1 MIYKHMYDS
10 PRELFQL
17 AKSLAMTGQ
26 SSHNGD
32 ADFTGTESFEEAVA
46 LTDNGWNPSE
56 LKAKAKSIGLRA
68 EKQRMSTKKDN
79 RGSTLLI
86 DRYTEG
92 SPDCFRRK
100 YREPKEDK
108 HIPLIFEVN
117 EPASVSKNQMFL
129 KASVITQVVE
139 NLRKQGISTSIYAYF
154 AIHGYELE
162 IIEAIP
168 VKKRSERLQIHK
180 LGAMM
185 HPSSFRRIYFGRLE
199 NGSKGRKSENN
210 VLKDWQKMP
219 FGSGY
224 GRPTKELSTNAVQ
237 FIKDSLKID
246 RAIIISSIYESSIS
260 LRNENDAAKWVN
272 KIVDDCNA
280 MFKWRIAMCP
290 HYLF

>member
-17 AKSLAMTGQ
+17 SKSLAMTGQ
-26 SSHNGD
+26 SSHKGD
-32 ADFTGTESFEEAVA
+32 SGFTGTESFEEAVA

-68 EKQRMSTKKDN
+68 EKHRMSTKKDN

-117 EPASVSKNQMFL
+117 EPAMVSKNQMFL
-129 KASVITQVVE
+129 KASVIAQVVE

-162 IIEAIP
+162 IIEAVP

-199 NGSKGRKSENN
+199 NGSNGRKSENN
-210 VLKDWQKMP
+210 VLKDWQSMP

-224 GRPTKELSTNAVQ
+224 GMPTKELSTNAVQ

-246 RAIIISSIYESSIS
+246 RAIIISSIHESSIK
-260 LRNENDAAKWVN
+260 LRTEEDAAKWVN

-280 MFKWRIAMCP
+280 MFK
-290 HYLF
+290 

>member
-1 MIYKHMYDS
+1 MTYKYIYDS

-17 AKSLAMTGQ
+17 AKTLAKKSL
-26 SSHNGD
+26 SSHKNGEG
-32 ADFTGTESFEEAVA
+32 FTATKSFKEAVD

-68 EKQRMSTKKDN
+68 EKQRISMRKDN
-79 RGSTLLI
+79 RGTTLLI

-100 YREPKEDK
+100 VRELKEEK
-108 HIPLIFEVN
+108 HVPIVFEVN
-117 EPASVSKNQMFL
+117 EHAGISKEQMFL
-129 KASVITQVVE
+129 KASVIAQVVE

-154 AIHGYELE
+154 AVGGSNIN
-162 IIEAIP
+162 IIEVVP

-199 NGSKGRKSENN
+199 NNEETKNVPNN
-210 VLKDWQKMP
+210 VLRGVEEHP

-224 GRPTKELSTNAVQ
+224 GWPKAELSTNAVQ
-237 FIKDSLKID
+237 MVKEYAKSERIVAVPSIKDSRIRLD
-246 RAIIISSIYESSIS
+246 
-260 LRNENDAAKWVN
+260 NEEDAAKWVN
-272 KIVDDCNA
+272 KIVDDVNA
-280 MFKWRIAMCP
+280 MFK
-290 HYLF
+290 

>member
-1 MIYKHMYDS
+1 MTYKYIYDS

-17 AKSLAMTGQ
+17 AKTLAKKDL
-26 SSHNGD
+26 SSHKNGKG
-32 ADFTGTESFEEAVA
+32 FTATKSFKEAVD

-68 EKQRMSTKKDN
+68 EKQRISMRKDN
-79 RGSTLLI
+79 RGTTLLI

-100 YREPKEDK
+100 VRELKEEK
-108 HIPLIFEVN
+108 HVPIVFEVN
-117 EPASVSKNQMFL
+117 EHGGISKEQMFL
-129 KASVITQVVE
+129 KASVIAQVVE

-154 AIHGYELE
+154 AVGSSNIN
-162 IIEAIP
+162 IIEVVP

-199 NGSKGRKSENN
+199 NNEETKNVPNN
-210 VLKDWQKMP
+210 VLRDVEEHP

-224 GRPTKELSTNAVQ
+224 GWPKSELSTNAVQ
-237 FIKDSLKID
+237 MVKEYAKSERIVAVPSIKDS
-246 RAIIISSIYESSIS
+246 RMS
-260 LRNENDAAKWVN
+260 LDNEEDAAKWVN
-272 KIVDDCNA
+272 KIVDDVNA
-280 MFKWRIAMCP
+280 MFK
-290 HYLF
+290 

>member
-1 MIYKHMYDS
+1 MTYKYIYDS

-17 AKSLAMTGQ
+17 AKTLAKKSL
-26 SSHNGD
+26 SSHKNGEG
-32 ADFTGTESFEEAVA
+32 FTATKSFKEAVD

-68 EKQRMSTKKDN
+68 EKQRISMRKDN
-79 RGSTLLI
+79 RGTTLLI

-100 YREPKEDK
+100 VRELKEEK
-108 HIPLIFEVN
+108 HVPIVFEVN
-117 EPASVSKNQMFL
+117 EHAGISKEQMFL
-129 KASVITQVVE
+129 KASVIAQVVE

-154 AIHGYELE
+154 AVGSSNIN
-162 IIEAIP
+162 IIEVVP

-199 NGSKGRKSENN
+199 NNEKTKGAANN
-210 VLKDWQKMP
+210 VLRDVEEHP

-224 GRPTKELSTNAVQ
+224 GWPKSELSTNAVQ
-237 FIKDSLKID
+237 MVKEYAKSERIVAVPSIKDS
-246 RAIIISSIYESSIS
+246 RMS
-260 LRNENDAAKWVN
+260 LDNEEDAAKWVN
-272 KIVDDCNA
+272 KIVDDVNA
-280 MFKWRIAMCP
+280 MFK
-290 HYLF
+290 

>member
-68 EKQRMSTKKDN
+68 EKQRMATKKDN

-117 EPASVSKNQMFL
+117 EPGLVSKNQMFL

-154 AIHGYELE
+154 AVHGYELE

-219 FGSGY
+219 FGTDY

-280 MFKWRIAMCP
+280 MFK
-290 HYLF
+290 

>member
-154 AIHGYELE
+154 AVHGYELE

-280 MFKWRIAMCP
+280 MFK
-290 HYLF
+290 

>member
-1 MIYKHMYDS
+1 MTYTYFYDS

-17 AKSLAMTGQ
+17 ANTLAKKDC
-26 SSHNGD
+26 SSHDGGKG
-32 ADFTGTESFEEAVA
+32 FTGTKSFKEAVA

-68 EKQRMSTKKDN
+68 EKQRMSIRKDN
-79 RGSTLLI
+79 RGTTLLI

-92 SPDCFRRK
+92 SPNCFRRK
-100 YREPKEDK
+100 VRELKEDK
-108 HIPLIFEVN
+108 HVPIVFEVN
-117 EPASVSKNQMFL
+117 EHGGISKEQMFL

-154 AIHGYELE
+154 AIGGSRLNL
-162 IIEAIP
+162 IEVVP

-199 NGSKGRKSENN
+199 NNEETKNVPNN
-210 VLKDWQKMP
+210 VLRDVQEYP

-224 GRPTKELSTNAVQ
+224 GGPNSELSTNAVQ
-237 FIKDSLKID
+237 MVKEYAKSERIVSVPSIKDSRIRLD
-246 RAIIISSIYESSIS
+246 
-260 LRNENDAAKWVN
+260 NENDAAKWVN
-272 KIVDDCNA
+272 KIVDDVNE
-280 MFKWRIAMCP
+280 MFK
-290 HYLF
+290 